1 MKIGGSGH
9 LVAPIKHMK
18 SICPYIFSFLCC
30 EGGQVENRHPQ
41 EEMYYEILS
50 NSPEINYTLYIVHK
64 ENLMAYLDPQK
75 TLHFME
81 NQKLPVQNLVNKEI
95 HFVKAIV
102 NRIL

>member
-1 MKIGGSGH
+1 
-9 LVAPIKHMK
+9 
-18 SICPYIFSFLCC
+18 
-30 EGGQVENRHPQ
+30 VENRQ

-64 ENLMAYLDPQK
+64 ANIMAYLYFQK

-81 NQKLPVQNLVNKEI
+81 NRKIPVQNLVNKEI

-102 NRIL
+102 DRIL